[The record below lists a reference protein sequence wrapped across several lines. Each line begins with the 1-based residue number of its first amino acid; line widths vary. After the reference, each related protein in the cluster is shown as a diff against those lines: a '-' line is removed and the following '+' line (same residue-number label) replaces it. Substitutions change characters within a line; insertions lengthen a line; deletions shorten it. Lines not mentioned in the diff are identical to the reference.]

1 LGKIAVV
8 KEVER
13 SDDWSRLQPVEVER
27 KQKQEDVR
35 LNLLFIIHRFSFFLP
50 KNRWL
55 YWILV
60 ITLCV
65 LLGATLALITP
76 LWSNRD
82 TLNPGQRFPWGN
94 AKLQNSDLLRNNSQS
109 QLSRPVNILVM
120 GIDPLPGA
128 SNTLPKIFTGSSYT
142 MLLLRLD
149 PDKSMRV
156 LSIPG
161 DSMVVIPGVGL
172 AKISLAN
179 ARGGSAL
186 AARTVSRTLNNVPID
201 RYVRITI
208 NAFEE
213 LVDLLG
219 GVEVFVPERMSYKDA
234 TQQLEIDLDPGWQ
247 TLNGNQAQQFVR
259 FRDSEMGDVAR
270 VQRQQALLKALR
282 DRLTSP
288 AVVPYLPKLTR
299 IMHNYVDTNLSPAE
313 TLALVNFCTGLE
325 QKNFQMVLLPGSL
338 SPLSKDPSSYW
349 LDPVGQ
355 DLIMGKYFGVN
366 SVGVLQKMRPLS
378 TLRIAIQNA
387 SGQPKLGKR
396 VAKYLKDQGFENV
409 YIVSDWSD
417 RQHQTEIIV
426 QRGNLEAA
434 ADLKKILGLGNI
446 EASSTGDLESHLT
459 IRVGKDWDNQIH
471 G

>member
-1 LGKIAVV
+1 MV

-13 SDDWSRLQPVEVER
+13 SDNLSRLQPVEVER
-27 KQKQEDVR
+27 KQEQEDVK
-35 LNLLFIIHRFSFFLP
+35 LNLLFILHRLSFILP

-55 YWILV
+55 YRILV
-60 ITLCV
+60 ITLFV
-65 LLGATLALITP
+65 MLGATLALFTP
-76 LWSNRD
+76 LWGNRD

-94 AKLQNSDLLRNNSQS
+94 AKLQNSDLLRNDSQS

-128 SNTLPKIFTGSSYT
+128 SNTSPKIFTGSSHT

-149 PDKSMRV
+149 PNDKSVRV

-161 DSMVVIPGVGL
+161 DSMVVVPGVGL

-201 RYVRITI
+201 RYVRINI
-208 NAFEE
+208 GAFQE

-219 GVEVFVPERMSYKDA
+219 GVEVFVPKRMSYKDA
-234 TQQLEIDLDPGWQ
+234 TQQLEIDLEPGWQ
-247 TLNGNQAQQFVR
+247 TVNGDQAQQFAR

-282 DRLTSP
+282 DRVSSP
-288 AVVPYLPKLTR
+288 VVVPQLPKLTR
-299 IMHNYVDTNLSPAE
+299 LFHNYVDTNLSPAE
-313 TLALVNFCTGLE
+313 MLALVNFCTGLDQE
-325 QKNFQMVLLPGSL
+325 NFQMVLLPGSL
-338 SPLSKDPSSYW
+338 SPLSKDPNSYW
-349 LDPVGQ
+349 LEPIGQ
-355 DLIMGKYFGVN
+355 DLIMSKYFGMN
-366 SVGVLQKMRPLS
+366 SVGVPRKVRSLS

-409 YIVSDWSD
+409 YTVSDWSD
-417 RQHQTEIIV
+417 RQRQTDIIV

-446 EASSTGDLESHLT
+446 EANSTGDLESHLT
-459 IRVGKDWDNQIH
+459 IRVGKDWNN
-471 G
+471 